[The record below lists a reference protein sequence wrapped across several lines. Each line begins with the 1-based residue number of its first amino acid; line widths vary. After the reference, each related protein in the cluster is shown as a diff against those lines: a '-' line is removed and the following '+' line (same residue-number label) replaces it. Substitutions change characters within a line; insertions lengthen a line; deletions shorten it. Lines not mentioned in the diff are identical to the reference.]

1 MVVRTQSAEDAAAG
15 LQATLRTCAVSRAQL
30 PPEDLIRF
38 VASPDDQIVPDL
50 GRRLPGRGVWVTAE
64 HAVVAE
70 AVKRK
75 AFSKSLKKQVAAS
88 ADLADLVDRLMVKR
102 CVEAL
107 SLANKAGLVTTG
119 FTRVEAE
126 LVSGSVAL
134 LLHAADAADDGVG
147 KLDRKF
153 IAICGQVGRKP
164 SIVRELT
171 CEQMS
176 LALGRPNVVHAALG
190 AGGAT
195 TNFLNEVCRV
205 ARYRSGSQAPD
216 IATAAH

>member
-1 MVVRTQSAEDAAAG
+1 MVVRTQNAEDAVAG
-15 LQATLRTCAVSRAQL
+15 LQATLRTCAVSRTQR
-30 PPEDLIRF
+30 PPEELIRF
-38 VASPDDQIVPDL
+38 VAGPDDQMVPDL

-64 HAVVAE
+64 YAVVAE

-75 AFSKSLKKQVAAS
+75 AF
-88 ADLADLVDRLMVKR
+88 ADLVDRLMVKR

-126 LVSGSVAL
+126 LIGGSVAI
-134 LLHAADAADDGVG
+134 LLHAADAADDGAG
-147 KLDRKF
+147 KLDRRF
-153 IAICGQVGRKP
+153 IAICGQIGRKP

-205 ARYRSGSQAPD
+205 TRYRSGSQAPD
-216 IATAAH
+216 TATAAH